1 MMRKFVVVVIG
12 SSVMALCGMGV
23 AVADSLALYSEAQAR
38 QGHATYSQSCAG
50 CHGADLLSGAA
61 PALKGEGFQG
71 MAKAQSLTVASLLR
85 VVSQTMPKESPG
97 SLSGE
102 QYAAIIAYIL
112 KQNGYPAGAAPLTA
126 GDAGLALSLAQ
137 PTAATPPSNDHG
149 VSAAPT
155 AMAESV
161 QTAPVTANVTVTDAM
176 LKNTAADKDNWLLFG
191 RTYENQRFSPL
202 TQINVKTVKKLVP
215 VSIIQT
221 GISNSFEASPIV
233 VNGVMYI
240 STPYDHV
247 QAYDAV
253 TGAVLWSYNPKL
265 GYSNQCCGPVSRGVA
280 VAYGKVFVAQL
291 DGIVVALDAK
301 TGKVVWKSDPAKTL
315 PTDPAFYSF
324 TLAPQVYDGMVVVG
338 SSGAEYPTRGFVQ
351 AYDANTGALIWRFRT
366 IPGSGEPGHETW
378 AGESWK
384 YGGGSMWD
392 TPALDQKTGLLVFGV
407 GNPNPDANGDLR
419 PGDNAYTDSVVA
431 VNAKDGK
438 LAWWHQVVPHDMW
451 DYDQCAPVVFFD
463 ADDGHGK
470 RVPAVGEA
478 GKEGN
483 LYILDRRNGTLLRK
497 SDPFVLQS
505 ANIFKPQNNE
515 PVYPSPAGGNTWS
528 APAFSPLTH
537 DFYVPGA
544 NMAWSYYQDK
554 DAKPY
559 TPGIP
564 VAGQFIGGRMHIIS
578 GVDKNIDTIPVSG
591 TFSAINV
598 DTGRIAWQYKS
609 EYPMIGG
616 ALATA
621 GNLVFTGEQ
630 NGQFDAFDAR
640 TGHKLWHFNLGVGVT
655 APPVTYRVNGV
666 QYVAVAAG
674 GAGANGYERM
684 LQLKGRPQ
692 FGDVIAIFA
701 LPGK

>member
-1 MMRKFVVVVIG
+1 MQKFVVTIGVFSAISLWGIGAVI
-12 SSVMALCGMGV
+12 
-23 AVADSLALYSEAQAR
+23 ADGPGLYSDAQAR
-38 QGHATYSQSCAG
+38 QGQSIYNQSCAG
-50 CHGADLLSGAA
+50 CHGAGLQNGSA
-61 PALKGEGFQG
+61 PALKGESFHG
-71 MAKAQSLTVASLLR
+71 MAKAQSLTVGSLLR
-85 VVSQTMPKESPG
+85 VVSQTMPKDNPG
-97 SLSGE
+97 SLSSE
-102 QYAAIIAYIL
+102 QYDAVVAYIL
-112 KQNGYPAGAAPLTA
+112 KQNGYTSGAIPPRASE
-126 GDAGLALSLAQ
+126 AGLAVSLAQ
-137 PTAATPPSNDHG
+137 LATSPLPNNDHG
-149 VSAAPT
+149 VSATAPT
-155 AMAESV
+155 MAESV
-161 QTAPVTANVTVTDAM
+161 QTAPITADVMVTDAM
-176 LKNTAADKDNWLLFG
+176 LKGAAADKDNWLLFG

-202 TQINVKTVKKLVP
+202 TQINDKTVKKLVP

-221 GISNSFEASPIV
+221 GISNGFEASPIV

-301 TGKVVWKSDPAKTL
+301 TGKVLWKSDPAKTL
-315 PTDPAFYSF
+315 PSDPAFYSF

-338 SSGAEYPTRGFVQ
+338 SSGGEYPTRGFVQ

-366 IPGSGEPGHETW
+366 IPGPGEPGHETW

-392 TPALDQKTGLLVFGV
+392 TPALDVKTGLLIFGV
-407 GNPNPDANGDLR
+407 GNPNPDANGRLR
-419 PGDNAYTDSVVA
+419 LGDNAYTDSVVA

-438 LAWWHQVVPHDMW
+438 LAWWHQIVPHDMW

-463 ADDGHGK
+463 ADDGHGNL
-470 RVPAVGEA
+470 VPAVGEA

-483 LYILDRRNGTLLRK
+483 LYIFDRRNGELLRK

-505 ANIFKPQNNE
+505 PNLYKPQNNE

-528 APAFSPLTH
+528 AAAFSPLTH
-537 DFYVPGA
+537 NFYVPGA

-559 TPGIP
+559 TPGTP

-578 GVDKNIDTIPVSG
+578 GVDKSVDTISVSG
-591 TFSAINV
+591 TFSAIDVN
-598 DTGRIAWQYKS
+598 TGKIAWQYKS

-630 NGQFDAFDAR
+630 NGAFDAFDAK
-640 TGHKLWHFNLGVGVT
+640 TGQKLWHFNLGVGVT
-655 APPVTYRVNGV
+655 APPITYRVNGV

-674 GAGANGYERM
+674 GVGANGYERM

-701 LPGK
+701 LMDK

>member
-1 MMRKFVVVVIG
+1 MMRKFI
-12 SSVMALCGMGV
+12 V
-23 AVADSLALYSEAQAR
+23 AVAGASVMSLCGIGAVVADAPAFYSDAQAR
-38 QGHATYSQSCAG
+38 LGQVTYGQSCAS
-50 CHGADLLSGAA
+50 CHGADLSGGAA
-61 PALKGEGFQG
+61 PALKGDGFQG
-71 MAKAQSLTVASLLR
+71 MARAQNLTVASLLR
-85 VVSQTMPKESPG
+85 AVSQTMPKENPG
-97 SLSGE
+97 SLSAQ
-102 QYAAIIAYIL
+102 QYAAVTAYIL
-112 KQNGYPAGAAPLTA
+112 KQNGYPSGPAPLAA
-126 GDAGLALSLAQ
+126 GDAGLAVSLAQ
-137 PTAATPPSNDHG
+137 SAPTPQPSNDHG

-155 AMAESV
+155 AIIESAQV
-161 QTAPVTANVTVTDAM
+161 APVTADVTVTDSM
-176 LKNTAADKDNWLLFG
+176 LKKAGTDGNNWLLFG

-202 TQINVKTVKKLVP
+202 TQIDVKTVKRLVP

-233 VNGVMYI
+233 VNGVMYV

-247 QAYDAV
+247 QAYDAT

-301 TGKVVWKSDPAKTL
+301 TGKVVWKGDPAKTL
-315 PTDPAFYSF
+315 PEDSAFYSF

-366 IPGSGEPGHETW
+366 IPGPGEPGHETW

-392 TPALDQKTGLLVFGV
+392 TPALDQKTGLLIFGV
-407 GNPNPDANGDLR
+407 GNPNPDANGQLR
-419 PGDNAYTDSVVA
+419 LGDNAYTDSVVA

-451 DYDQCAPVVFFD
+451 DYDQCSPVVFFD

-483 LYILDRRNGTLLRK
+483 LYIFDRRNGALLRK

-528 APAFSPLTH
+528 AAAFSPLTQE
-537 DFYVPGA
+537 FYVPGA

-559 TPGIP
+559 TPGTP

-578 GVDKNIDTIPVSG
+578 GVDKTIDTIPVSG

-598 DTGRIAWQYKS
+598 DTGKIAWQYKS

-630 NGQFDAFDAR
+630 NGMFDAFNAR
-640 TGHKLWHFNLGVGVT
+640 TGQKLWHFNLGVGVT

-674 GAGANGYERM
+674 GVGANGYERM